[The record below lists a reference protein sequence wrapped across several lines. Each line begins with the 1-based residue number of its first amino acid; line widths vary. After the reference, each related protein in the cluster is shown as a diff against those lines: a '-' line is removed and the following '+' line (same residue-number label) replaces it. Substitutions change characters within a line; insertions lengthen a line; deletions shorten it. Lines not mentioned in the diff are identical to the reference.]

1 MDNDMMENG
10 KLIKDT
16 AKDMKSL
23 QMEASILVNTSKIK
37 WMDKEDIPG
46 QEEKLTKESGKTTW
60 NMEVECGSIKKEIL
74 MSENGSKGQPP
85 GLESIQRKK

>member
-1 MDNDMMENG
+1 MGNLLKAKEKAKVSCCITMDNDMMENG

-46 QEEKLTKESGKTTW
+46 QEEKLTKESGKTT
-60 NMEVECGSIKKEIL
+60 
-74 MSENGSKGQPP
+74 
-85 GLESIQRKK
+85 